1 MAEIIE
7 TSHAGTDRMLEVYER
22 FVGLETR
29 IAAHRLTIGGVHV
42 WSAARSEIFRK
53 VLTATATTTDFHN
66 IDLAYGGGRARL
78 LKNLALR
85 NPFLAGRA
93 DTVIFRWERRHGT
106 EGDPISNAV
115 ASSLGGQERLIQI
128 EARGNPAEGPGR
140 YSIDAV
146 AILAKLVARRLDLRP
161 TEAERKAM
169 AAAEAAVRD
178 EFGVDVALLG
188 FLSAYA
194 VRFESRARVFTQ
206 LFRRLGTRRVFIVV
220 AYSFPDIIEGAHRA
234 GAHVV
239 ELQHGLM
246 FRSHTGYDF
255 PDSQDVQYRPDEI
268 WLFGDHWRTAARHDP
283 RTKLT
288 VFGAPHIRARI
299 AAAANRTGD
308 RHGLI
313 VLSQPAVT
321 GQLSR
326 FAIELASLPGTPHIL
341 YRLHPNESPDA
352 VREAARL
359 SGLGPDRFEV
369 SIGGGGT
376 RTMELQAAH
385 RYQLG
390 VFSTAVVEGLALG
403 CETMILGIPGW
414 SALQSLVDDG
424 LAKLVVT
431 PEQAAAAMTGP
442 PSAAAVVEADRFF
455 A

>member
-1 MAEIIE
+1 MSERRRPKGEDGGLLPDMAESYDAYFASGLYQRRYPRPNRRTLRVLEKLLPEGGGLIDYG
-7 TSHAGTDRMLEVYER
+7 AGEGRYCLTLARSRAAKVVAVDISAVARAHLRER
-22 FVGLETR
+22 VAAEGLSDR
-29 IAAHRLTIGGVHV
+29 IAV
-42 WSAARSEIFRK
+42 
-53 VLTATATTTDFHN
+53 TD
-66 IDLAYGGGRARL
+66 
-78 LKNLALR
+78 
-85 NPFLAGRA
+85 
-93 DTVIFRWERRHGT
+93 
-106 EGDPISNAV
+106 
-115 ASSLGGQERLIQI
+115 
-128 EARGNPAEGPGR
+128 AEGAAYEALIP
-140 YSIDAV
+140 
-146 AILAKLVARRLDLRP
+146 RR
-161 TEAERKAM
+161 AS
-169 AAAEAAVRD
+169 
-178 EFGVDVALLG
+178 FDVALLG

-341 YRLHPNESPDA
+341 YRLHPNESADA